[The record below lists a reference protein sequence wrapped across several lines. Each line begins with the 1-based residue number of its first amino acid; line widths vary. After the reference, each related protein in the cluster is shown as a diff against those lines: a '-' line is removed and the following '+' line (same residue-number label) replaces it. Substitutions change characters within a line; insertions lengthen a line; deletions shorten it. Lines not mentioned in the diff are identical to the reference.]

1 MRCIGAVAPSPSLCA
16 SSCIFSGCGNTALT
30 KPRLNEPSRGAL
42 DGVAPRQ
49 QMSSSPSRDAG
60 TIEGGDTQRRICAH
74 LQAGTQGRVWS
85 PRLLGGPRTDA
96 SIAPPLSPSAG
107 SPAHRTSAFPAEEPS
122 LGPPPARTAPGPEPF
137 PGVLKG

>member
-1 MRCIGAVAPSPSLCA
+1 MRCIGAVAPSPALCA

-60 TIEGGDTQRRICAH
+60 TIEGGGHAEAVLCTSPGWHTGSGLEPTAPRRAEDRRI
-74 LQAGTQGRVWS
+74 
-85 PRLLGGPRTDA
+85 
-96 SIAPPLSPSAG
+96 
-107 SPAHRTSAFPAEEPS
+107 HR
-122 LGPPPARTAPGPEPF
+122 PPPQPLCRFPRSQDERVPSGGAPGPEPF

>member
-1 MRCIGAVAPSPSLCA
+1 MRCIGAVAPSPALCA

-96 SIAPPLSPSAG
+96 SIAPPPQPLCRFPRSQDERVPSG
-107 SPAHRTSAFPAEEPS
+107 
-122 LGPPPARTAPGPEPF
+122 GAPGPEPF